1 MAQTLEL
8 DDIQGIVIRGY
19 GNLRAACYEL
29 FRVEEPAAARNWL
42 QTLAPAVTTGETR
55 PQATSMNVAFTL
67 SGLRALGLAPELL
80 STFSHEFSE
89 GMATPYRSRILGDV
103 GASAPERWTWGGPA
117 TERVDLV
124 LLLYAR
130 HEAAL
135 TSLRDSH
142 LSSPESRGL
151 RHLAT
156 LETVDLG
163 DREHFGFHDGISQPL
178 IEGLPKA
185 GSPADTVKAGE
196 FILGYPNEYGL
207 YTDTPVVPP
216 DQDPHNRLP
225 PGVDGSGMRDF
236 GRNGSYLVFR
246 QLQQDVPG
254 FRRFLDEAT
263 RNADGSSNPAEGTRL
278 AARMV
283 GRWPSGAPLLLAPEE
298 DNPHLVNENNFSYFR
313 LDAPGY
319 RCPVGAHIRR
329 SNPRDTLDPRPGSN
343 QSVALNKRHR
353 LLRRGREY
361 GTPVPADASGSPTS
375 PDDNRGLQFL
385 CLSGNLARQFEFVQH
400 TWLNNPTFHGLYDD
414 TDSIIGSHA
423 ALGNTFTVQAQPVR
437 RRYTGLPDFVTVL
450 GGAYFFVPGIR
461 ALHYLSAI
469 DARP

>member
-19 GNLRAACYEL
+19 GNLRAACYVL
-29 FRVEEPAAARNWL
+29 FRVDEPAAARNWL
-42 QTLAPAVTTGETR
+42 QTLATAVTTGETR
-55 PQATSMNVAFTL
+55 PQATSTNVAFTP
-67 SGLRALGLAPELL
+67 SGLGALGLAPEIL
-80 STFSHEFSE
+80 STFSHEFVE
-89 GMATPYRSRILGDV
+89 GMATPYRSRILGDL
-103 GASAPERWTWGGPA
+103 GASAPARWTWGGPT

-124 LLLYAR
+124 LLLFAGD
-130 HEAAL
+130 EAAL
-135 TSLRDSH
+135 ASLRDSH
-142 LSSPESRGL
+142 LSSPASRGL

-156 LETVDLG
+156 LATVDLG

-185 GSPADTVKAGE
+185 GAPADTVKAGE

-216 DQDPHNRLP
+216 ALDPHNRLP

-246 QLQQDVPG
+246 QLRQDVPG

-263 RNADGSSNPAEGTRL
+263 KNADGSSNPTEGTRL

-283 GRWPSGAPLLLAPEE
+283 GRWPSGAPLTLAPEE
-298 DNPHLVNENNFSYFR
+298 DDPHLANENNFSYFQ
-313 LDAPGY
+313 LDTPGY
-319 RCPVGAHIRR
+319 RCPIGAHIRR

-361 GTPVPADASGSPTS
+361 GSPVPADAGSLNS
-375 PDDNRGLQFL
+375 SSIRG
-385 CLSGNLARQFEFVQH
+385 
-400 TWLNNPTFHGLYDD
+400 
-414 TDSIIGSHA
+414 
-423 ALGNTFTVQAQPVR
+423 
-437 RRYTGLPDFVTVL
+437 
-450 GGAYFFVPGIR
+450 
-461 ALHYLSAI
+461 
-469 DARP
+469 